1 MAFQVS
7 TEWDTSRIPISRV
20 ALNLIRSFFR
30 CDAKNPL
37 VYRSSID
44 IVHRSTILLRFRW
57 ITFLDKFENST
68 STLEQRYLTR
78 PPMSI
83 LTWYKKKRN
92 SSYPRIHP
100 ICKSFRIKHRSTN
113 VSILIRDQLPAID
126 SFFHEWS
133 IYITNNVLPRSIQRI
148 FKFPLVQHSISFP
161 RRDII
166 FRMNIYTVQWERFNN
181 KLGI

>member
-68 STLEQRYLTR
+68 SILEQRYLRVLQCRFSRDT
-78 PPMSI
+78 
-83 LTWYKKKRN
+83 KRKE
-92 SSYPRIHP
+92 SFYPRIHP